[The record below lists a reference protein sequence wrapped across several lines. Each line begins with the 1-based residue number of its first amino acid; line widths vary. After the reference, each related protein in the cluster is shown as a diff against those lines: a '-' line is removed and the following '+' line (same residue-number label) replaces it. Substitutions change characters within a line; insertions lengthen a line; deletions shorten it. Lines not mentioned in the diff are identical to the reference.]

1 MKYRGYKIDDRINVY
16 KSNRLSKYC
25 SDGLSTISL
34 TSEDLKE
41 LLKAVENKEKELE
54 SSGIPHDDICVTV
67 VMTGDSKQYNP
78 NGADWE
84 PSFETELSW
93 SEPES
98 DEESKKRIKKIKSRI
113 DQGIEIER
121 KKKEDEER
129 KKRKSL
135 EKAIKLVKESGF
147 TVK

>member
-1 MKYRGYKIDDRINVY
+1 MKYRGYDIDNRINVW
-16 KSNRLSKYC
+16 KTSRLPKYC
-25 SDGLSTISL
+25 SDGLNSISL

-41 LLKAVENKEKELE
+41 LLEAVEKKEKELKGT
-54 SSGIPHDDICVTV
+54 GIPHDDISVTIV
-67 VMTGDSKQYNP
+67 LTGESEQYNP

-84 PSFETELSW
+84 PSFETEISW

-98 DEESKKRIKKIKSRI
+98 DEEAKKRIEKIKSRI
-113 DQGIEIER
+113 DKGIEIER
-121 KKKEDEER
+121 KKKENEER

-135 EKAIKLVKESGF
+135 EQAIKLVKESGF